1 MSHVKTAIFEN
12 DLPLNRC
19 NIFCLSSTK
28 LAKLKDWNLHF
39 LRGGEPMSGGGRA
52 QSPVAP
58 LRELEA
64 NGGVFARA
72 WDSDCRSNRP
82 AVPSAVPWRAIN
94 DYPRCPL
101 VNNTFDFGSPAAWWI
116 DTLLVNAFVDGYDV
130 ARLRQIG
137 CALEGSQRFLTG
149 AESSMSP

>member
-1 MSHVKTAIFEN
+1 MQYFLLKFNKTCKTEGLEFAFPSRRRAN
-12 DLPLNRC
+12 V
-19 NIFCLSSTK
+19 
-28 LAKLKDWNLHF
+28 
-39 LRGGEPMSGGGRA
+39 GGGRA